1 MTSFNINKATHKDA
15 QKQEKIRNMTK
26 SPNENEAKVAA
37 KKLRPSAAVSLPLK
51 NEYEPSLVQK
61 ILDEEGCGCDEPKCN
76 NTPSGKKCP
85 MHGMKDCSVKEEK
98 DPKAPCQKI

>member
-15 QKQEKIRNMTK
+15 QKQEKIRSMTK

-51 NEYEPSLVQK
+51 NEYQPSLAELV
-61 ILDEEGCGCDEPKCN
+61 LGEEMCGKGHYWCN
-76 NTPSGKKCP
+76 TDKQWTTNWN
-85 MHGMKDCSVKEEK
+85 
-98 DPKAPCQKI
+98 